1 MASASAKR
9 TRATAALLMLGLS
22 ACVARTPATVSLR
35 VKGNVPDASVT
46 IDDQYIGALAYV
58 AAHGVALPPG
68 AHRIT
73 VEKAGYF
80 AVMLE
85 PSAATEATVA
95 LPFVPWVDS
104 YPEGTT
110 VVPLTARVRGE
121 PADGA
126 WSLRLT
132 IQVP

>member
-80 AVMLE
+80 AWDRLV
-85 PSAATEATVA
+85 EARSGAPPIHLQVQLT
-95 LPFVPWVDS
+95 PVPD
-104 YPEGTT
+104 
-110 VVPLTARVRGE
+110 
-121 PADGA
+121 
-126 WSLRLT
+126 
-132 IQVP
+132 